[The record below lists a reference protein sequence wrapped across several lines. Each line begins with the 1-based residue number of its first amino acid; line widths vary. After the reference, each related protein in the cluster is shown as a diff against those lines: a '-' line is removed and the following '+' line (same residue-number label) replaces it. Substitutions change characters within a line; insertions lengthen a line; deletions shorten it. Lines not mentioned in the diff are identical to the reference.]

1 MAYAYK
7 DDKKAE
13 EPQPVERIRIILTS
27 QNVKALE
34 KVCEKLIHGAR
45 EEHLAVKGP
54 IRMPTKVLRITTRK
68 TPCGEGSKTWDHF
81 QVSLFNFNK
90 ISVRL
95 KGSKWNCVVPNGTLG
110 TMNPLVVFEDSYP
123 KYTVTW
129 TIHRGGIDCLP

>member
-81 QVSLFNFNK
+81 QMRIHKRIINLHSPSDVLKK
-90 ISVRL
+90 ITGIPIEPGVD
-95 KGSKWNCVVPNGTLG
+95 VEVTIA
-110 TMNPLVVFEDSYP
+110 DSNA
-123 KYTVTW
+123 
-129 TIHRGGIDCLP
+129 